1 MRLDPVALA
10 LPSAIV
16 LRAEE
21 LGVGLPELA
30 RRMGVSELE
39 TVWLM
44 SSDNLTV
51 PVLAQFAEVLD
62 TTPTA
67 LAEAAQLHVDPLAT
81 KHRQNGLETG
91 L

>member
-67 LAEAAQLHVDPLAT
+67 LADEAQRRVKALEAE
-81 KHRQNGLETG
+81 HRRNVPQSGL
-91 L
+91 

>member
-67 LAEAAQLHVDPLAT
+67 LAEAAQLHVDTLAT
-81 KHRQNGLETG
+81 KHRRNVPQSGL
-91 L
+91 